1 MEQIRDRVDY
11 WIKWIIVTSASW
23 LVGIF
28 IARSIHQFINLENV
42 AAALPIWRGIIAG
55 SLLAVGQWV
64 ISEKRINDLRIWW
77 LATVL
82 GTVSGL
88 TVTFRILTLPNLG
101 WAWIAAGALGGFILG
116 LSQSLAIKT
125 DRHEDLIWILMTCL
139 SWMFAFIVGF
149 ALIREISWEN
159 VVPVDAILMTWI
171 TGWGIMSML
180 SIIALFGLSEI
191 DNQRDRSVPMQWC

>member
-28 IARSIHQFINLENV
+28 IARSIHQFLGLENGGI
-42 AAALPIWRGIIAG
+42 ALPLWRGVIAG
-55 SLLAVGQWV
+55 SLLAVGQV
-64 ISEKRINDLRIWW
+64 LISEKRISDLRIWW

-82 GTVSGL
+82 GTVIGL
-88 TVTFRILTLPNLG
+88 TVTISILALPNLG
-101 WAWIAAGALGGFILG
+101 WTWIAAGALGGFILG
-116 LSQSLAIKT
+116 LAQSLAIKT
-125 DRHEDLIWILMTCL
+125 NRREDLIWILMTCL
-139 SWMFAFIVGF
+139 SWMFAFLIGF
-149 ALIREISWEN
+149 TLIREIGWEH

-180 SIIALFGLSEI
+180 AIIALFGLAEI